1 MSPGK
6 KICFLTHNLKQDNGA
21 GVFSS
26 RLVSGLFNFE
36 TFVLTHEELLPLWR
50 FFRKLAVIK
59 RCDLIHALDA
69 FPYGVLAVFAGKL
82 FRNKKVIIT
91 AVGTGAVNRLYHP
104 FYSLFLKWA
113 YRNASRVV
121 AISNFTKSEILKKV
135 PNLKIEVINHGVD
148 FEKYNTKD
156 TSLYANDTNKF
167 KPYIL
172 SVGTLRWRKGYHRSI
187 SAFALVSKVFPNLKY
202 VIVGKRYKDDY
213 YNRLK
218 LEIRDLKLEGRVIIL
233 DNINEE
239 GVLIQLYKNAEL
251 FCLMSQTA
259 NHDMEG
265 FGLVFL
271 EAAAAG
277 LPVVGTR
284 GSGIDDAVSEGK
296 NAFLVE
302 PRDEKAC
309 AEAIKSI
316 LEKPDLR
323 INMSKESLKLAASF
337 SWEKKIGE
345 YSELYK
351 NIFI

>member
-1 MSPGK
+1 MNPGK

-26 RLVSGLFNFE
+26 RLIQGLSGFESVTFTHWELF
-36 TFVLTHEELLPLWR
+36 PLWR

-59 RCDLIHALDA
+59 SCDLIHALDA
-69 FPYGVLAVFAGKL
+69 FPYGILAVFAGVL
-82 FRNKKVIIT
+82 FNKKVIIT

-113 YRNASRVV
+113 YRRADRVV
-121 AISNFTKSEILKKV
+121 AISNFTKREILKKI
-135 PNLKIEVINHGVD
+135 PDLKIEVINHGVD
-148 FEKYNTKD
+148 AERFQV
-156 TSLYANDTNKF
+156 SGSKF
-167 KPYIL
+167 QDLKPYIL

-187 SAFALVSKVFPNLKY
+187 AAFAEVSKVFPNLKY
-202 VIVGKRYKDDY
+202 VIVGKRYQNDY
-213 YNRLK
+213 YNRLR
-218 LEIRDLKLEGRVIIL
+218 LEIRDLKLEGKIIIL
-233 DNINEE
+233 DNIDKE

-277 LPVVGTR
+277 LPVVGTQ
-284 GSGIDDAVSEGK
+284 GSGVDDAVSEGK

-351 NIFI
+351 NLTSYIGGV